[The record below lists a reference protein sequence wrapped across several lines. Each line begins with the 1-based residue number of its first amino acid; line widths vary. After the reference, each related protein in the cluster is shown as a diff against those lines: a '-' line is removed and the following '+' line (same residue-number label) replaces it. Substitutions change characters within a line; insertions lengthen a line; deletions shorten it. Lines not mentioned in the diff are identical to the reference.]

1 MRRFLFVLAL
11 AASTVALVP
20 SVASADV
27 FIGVGFGRAL
37 PHNSTAQAERVLTL
51 DVGTVSTHGWFGAE
65 ADYGLLPKLE
75 NGGEART
82 LSGSVILGKKTASG
96 WRPYGSI
103 GFGHVGPVNTF
114 ADNFRLFGDT
124 APQKSMITFGGGI
137 MGEFAKHFGA
147 RADVR
152 VFRDVTSQTNGFPA
166 HLTFTRIAVG
176 AYLAF

>member
-11 AASTVALVP
+11 AASTVTFVP
-20 SVASADV
+20 SIASADV

-37 PHNSTAQAERVLTL
+37 PHNSTAPAERVLTL
-51 DVGTVSTHGWFGAE
+51 DVGSVSTHGWFGAE

-114 ADNFRLFGDT
+114 SDNFRLFGDT

-152 VFRDVTSQTNGFPA
+152 VFRDVTSQTNGVPA

>member
-1 MRRFLFVLAL
+1 MRRSLFVLAVL
-11 AASTVALVP
+11 CAGVMCAPSTAW
-20 SVASADV
+20 ADG

-37 PHNSTAQAERVLTL
+37 PHNSNAPAERVFTINA
-51 DVGTVSTHGWFGAE
+51 GGVSTSGWFGAE

-96 WRPYGSI
+96 WRPYGSV

-114 ADNFRLFGDT
+114 SDNFRLFGDT
-124 APQKSMITFGGGI
+124 APQKSLITFGGGV
-137 MGEFAKHFGA
+137 MGEFARHFGA

-152 VFRDVTSQTNGFPA
+152 VFRDVTSQTNGSPI